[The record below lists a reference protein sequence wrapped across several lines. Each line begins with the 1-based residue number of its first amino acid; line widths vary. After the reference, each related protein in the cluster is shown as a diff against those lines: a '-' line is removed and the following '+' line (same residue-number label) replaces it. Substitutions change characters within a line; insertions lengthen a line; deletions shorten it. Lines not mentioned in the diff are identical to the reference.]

1 MQTFNLIVTTVS
13 SYAFNFKNCSKMF
26 VQKQILLYV
35 LIIMG
40 FLIKAQNCG
49 LALKG
54 HVIDDDDNEHLGFA
68 VVKLISPE
76 KIIQTDAHGEFAF
89 TNLCEGNYQLFI
101 QHYGC
106 KDTLVSVSL
115 NSKSKKVVVK
125 LPHSVNNLNEID
137 IMDKRLDIKKTQTQT
152 QLTPEEIEKTKGQN
166 LGDVLKNI
174 TGVTVLNTG
183 ATISKPMVHGMQGYR
198 LLILNNGIRQEG
210 QQWGNE
216 HAPEIDPFI
225 AKKLSVIKG
234 VNAIRYSSD
243 AIAGVVLVEPDELPD
258 TAAITGEVNLV
269 GLSNGQTGATS
280 AILQGYFDKL
290 PGFSWRL
297 QGTLKKGGTVKTP
310 TYYLNNTGLE
320 EKNFSYG
327 LGYHH
332 KKFGVE
338 LYYSQFNTKIGVFKG
353 SHIGNLTD
361 LQNTLAL
368 GKPVDSL
375 AAFTYSLD
383 RPYQIAEH
391 ELIKG
396 LAHYHFSPKW
406 RAKVQYAW
414 QYNIRQE
421 FDLRRLSSVEKE
433 TGIIVPDLDLNITSQ
448 TIDAI
453 VEHDNIKSFRG
464 MYGTSYM
471 RQSNV
476 YSGRFFIPNYLN
488 NTWGAFVTERYVMPH
503 AELEV
508 GVRYDEKYLQS
519 YFYQGKV
526 WTERLRNFKNYT
538 YNAGFIWKP
547 DTTFNLFINAG
558 SAWRAPAPNELYSNG
573 IHQGAGGIERGDD
586 SLKTETCYNITTTG
600 IYKRK
605 KINVELTVYH
615 NQFSNFIYLNPTNT
629 IELTI
634 RGAFPVFNY
643 RQANVRISGVDFKA
657 NYVFNKYV
665 ELTLKG
671 MIVRAWNYSINDYLI
686 YMPADRGDVQLKLKL
701 PSIKIFKNNS
711 LQLNNQFV
719 AKQWRAPEGVDFAP
733 PPPAY
738 YLLGVDLGT
747 QLQIKKQKVYLNFS
761 ASNLLNARYREYLD
775 RFRYYADATGVSY
788 NIKLTIPLTLYDKK

>member
-1 MQTFNLIVTTVS
+1 
-13 SYAFNFKNCSKMF
+13 MF
-26 VQKQILLYV
+26 LKKQIVFIVLTLL
-35 LIIMG
+35 G
-40 FLIKAQNCG
+40 AGIKSQTCN
-49 LALKG
+49 LVLKG
-54 HVIDDDDNEHLGFA
+54 HVIDDDNNEHLGFA

-76 KIIQTDAHGEFAF
+76 KIIQTNLNGEFAF

-101 QHYGC
+101 QHAGC
-106 KDTLVSVSL
+106 KDTLMNVVL
-115 NSKSKKVVVK
+115 NLKTKKVIVK
-125 LPHSVNNLNEID
+125 LPHSINNLNEID
-137 IMDKRLDIKKTQTQT
+137 VMDKRLDMKKTQTET
-152 QLTPEEIEKTKGQN
+152 QLTPEEIQKTKGQN

-183 ATISKPMVHGMQGYR
+183 ATVSKPMLHGMQGYR

-234 VNAIRYSSD
+234 VNAIRYGSD

-280 AILQGYFDKL
+280 AILQGYFNKL
-290 PGFSWRL
+290 PGFSWRV
-297 QGTLKKGGTVKTP
+297 QGTLKKGGNVKTP

-320 EKNFSYG
+320 EKNFSYA
-327 LGYHH
+327 LGYHR

-338 LYYSQFNTKIGVFKG
+338 LYYSQFNTKIAVFKG

-361 LQNTLAL
+361 LQLAL
-368 GKPVDSL
+368 NQNKPVDSL
-375 AAFTYSLD
+375 AIFTYSLD
-383 RPYQIAEH
+383 RPYQITEH

-421 FDLRRLSSVEKE
+421 YDLRRLTSVEKE
-433 TGIIVPDLDLNITSQ
+433 TGIIAPDLDLNITSQ

-453 VEHDNIKSFRG
+453 VEHDNIKLFRG
-464 MYGTSYM
+464 MYGASYM
-471 RQSNV
+471 QQSNV
-476 YSGRFFIPNYLN
+476 YVGRFFIPNYLN
-488 NTWGAFVTERYVMPH
+488 NTWGAFATERYVMPH
-503 AELEV
+503 AEVEV
-508 GVRYDEKYLQS
+508 GARYDEKYLQS
-519 YFYQGKV
+519 YFYEGKV
-526 WTERLRNFKNYT
+526 WTEHVRNFKNYT

-586 SLKTETCYNITTTG
+586 NLKKETCYNITTTG

-605 KINVELTVYH
+605 KLNVELTVYH
-615 NQFSNFIYLNPTNT
+615 NLFNNFIYLNPTNT
-629 IELTI
+629 LELTI

-643 RQANVRISGVDFKA
+643 QQANVRISGIDFKT
-657 NYVFNKYV
+657 NYSFNKYIEV
-665 ELTLKG
+665 TLKG
-671 MIVRAWNYSINDYLI
+671 MIVRAWNYSIKDHLI
-686 YMPADRGDVQLKLKL
+686 YMPADRGDVQLKLKFPAL
-701 PSIKIFKNNS
+701 KFLKNNS
-711 LQLNNQFV
+711 LQLNNSFV
-719 AKQWRAPEGVDFAP
+719 AKQWRAPSDVDFAP

-738 YLLGVDLGT
+738 YLLGVDIGT
-747 QLQIKKQKVYLNFS
+747 QLHIKKQKLLINFS
-761 ASNLLNARYREYLD
+761 ATNLLNTRYREYLD
-775 RFRYYADATGVSY
+775 RFRYYCDAVGTSY
-788 NIKLTIPLTLYDKK
+788 NIKLTIPLTFYNKK